1 LKFTLAMS
9 CALNPRAEAATASR
23 IEPQPIAPWAPQRV
37 ERAAMQQTWKR
48 LTFLH
53 WRYDPAVVR
62 PLLPGG
68 LELDTF
74 DDAAWIGLVPFE
86 IYNVPGILHF
96 PETNVRTYVIGPD
109 GSRAVW
115 FFSLDAA
122 RLLAVIG
129 ARVAYGLPYFWSR
142 MRVTMED
149 EVVHYTSR
157 RKWPHS
163 PKSTSDILVK
173 PGDRFRIEELG
184 DIDHFL
190 TARFRLYSVL
200 RGKLSYAQIEH
211 APWPLAHAEVLKL
224 NQTLIES
231 SGLTVPSGAPLVHYS
246 EELHVRIGFL
256 ST

>member
-1 LKFTLAMS
+1 MS
-9 CALNPRAEAATASR
+9 CVLSHRAEAATASR
-23 IEPQPIAPWAPQRV
+23 IERQQITPWAPQRV

-62 PLLPGG
+62 PLLPKG

-86 IYNVPGILHF
+86 IYNVPGIPHF

-122 RLLAVIG
+122 RALAVIG
-129 ARVAYGLPYFWSR
+129 ARVGYGLPYFWSR
-142 MRVTMED
+142 MRVTIED
-149 EVVHYTSR
+149 EAVHYTSS

-163 PKSTSDILVK
+163 PKSSSDIVVK
-173 PGDRFRIEELG
+173 AGARFLPGELG
-184 DIDHFL
+184 DIDHFV
-190 TARFRLYSVL
+190 TARFRLYSIL

-211 APWPLAHAEVLKL
+211 APWPLAHATALKI

-231 SGLTVPSGAPLVHYS
+231 GGLTTPNGAPLVHYS
-246 EELHVRIGFL
+246 EELDVRIGFL
-256 ST
+256 NA

>member
-1 LKFTLAMS
+1 
-9 CALNPRAEAATASR
+9 LNHPAEAATASR
-23 IEPQPIAPWAPQRV
+23 IEPQPITPWAPGRV
-37 ERAAMQQTWKR
+37 ERAAMRQTWKR

-53 WRYDPAVVR
+53 WPCDPGLVR
-62 PLLPGG
+62 PLLPKG

-74 DDAAWIGLVPFE
+74 DNAAWIGLVPFE
-86 IYNVPGILHF
+86 IYNVPGIPHF

-129 ARVAYGLPYFWSR
+129 ARVAYGLPYFWAR
-142 MRVTMED
+142 MRVTSEKGAIR
-149 EVVHYTSR
+149 YRSR

-163 PKSTSDILVK
+163 PKSTSDILVR
-173 PGDRFRIEELG
+173 PGDPFRPEEIG
-184 DIDHFL
+184 ERDHFV
-190 TARFRLYSVL
+190 TARFRLYSVV

-211 APWPLAHAEVLKL
+211 PPWPLARATVLEL

-231 SGLTVPSGAPLVHYS
+231 NGLETPCDAPLVHYS
-246 EELHVRIGFL
+246 EELEVRIGFPAA
-256 ST
+256 

>member
-1 LKFTLAMS
+1 MC
-9 CALNPRAEAATASR
+9 CALNHRAEAATASR
-23 IEPQPIAPWAPQRV
+23 IEPQPITPWAPQRV

-53 WRYDPAVVR
+53 WRYDPALVR
-62 PLLPGG
+62 PLLPSG

-74 DDAAWIGLVPFE
+74 DNAAWIGLVPFE
-86 IYNVPGILHF
+86 IHNVPGIPHF

-129 ARVAYGLPYFWSR
+129 GRVGYGLPYFWSK
-142 MRVTMED
+142 MRVTID
-149 EVVHYTSR
+149 DQAVHYTSR

-163 PKSTSDILVK
+163 PKSTSDIRVK
-173 PGDRFRIEELG
+173 TGRRFRPEELG
-184 DIDHFL
+184 DRDHFV

-211 APWPLAHAEVLKL
+211 PPWPLAHATVLEL

-231 SGLTVPSGAPLVHYS
+231 GGLATPSGAPLVHYS
-246 EELHVRIGFL
+246 EELNVRIGFP
-256 ST
+256 SA